1 MQRPLFTMRRFGS
14 QTYLIY
20 GAVAASLFLSVLLF
34 SSEWSPA
41 PTISSAL
48 SKTYDSL
55 RPTSGEQAE
64 KETTA

>member
-20 GAVAASLFLSVLLF
+20 GAVAASLFLSILLF

-41 PTISSAL
+41 PTISSAI

-55 RPTSGEQAE
+55 RPGSGEEAG
-64 KETTA
+64 KEATG